1 VVDFYLDEDTPVAL
15 GAELQRLG
23 HSAVHGAAPHRGAT
37 DDVQFLE
44 AVRRRRVLVTSNRE
58 DFLLLHHAWTHWT
71 PAWTADRAQAQAEP
85 EGRPAPHPGPAP
97 VSGPSVWTAPHPG
110 VLVVPNDRR
119 WRAPR
124 LAALLDGFFRAVPPL
139 PIAGRLYRWVEAPG
153 PGPGRWRELP
163 PSSA

>member
-15 GAELQRLG
+15 VAELQGLG
-23 HSAVHGAAPHRGAT
+23 HSAVHGADPHRGAT

-71 PAWTADRAQAQAEP
+71 RAWAADRAPVDAE
-85 EGRPAPHPGPAP
+85 GARRRALRPDPG
-97 VSGPSVWTAPHPG
+97 SSVWTAPHPG
-110 VLVVPNDRR
+110 VLVVPNNPQ

-139 PIAGRLYRWVEAPG
+139 PLAGRLYRWVDAPAPAPG
-153 PGPGRWRELP
+153 HWRALP
-163 PSSA
+163 PAPR